1 MSTLS
6 STHDALYELGT
17 HHRSIM
23 EAKDAKMANLQY
35 RFSALNTLQKT
46 TKARLD
52 DKIEDEGRLHTELK
66 TLKKE
71 LAAEKANKGITV
83 EDVGKQIVEFKQT
96 NAMLSAKVLG
106 LEKELADERARGTA
120 NRDAK
125 RELEVMKTKLADMVS
140 GAKVKVEMIE

>member
-1 MSTLS
+1 
-6 STHDALYELGT
+6 
-17 HHRSIM
+17 
-23 EAKDAKMANLQY
+23 
-35 RFSALNTLQKT
+35 
-46 TKARLD
+46 
-52 DKIEDEGRLHTELK
+52 LHTELK

-83 EDVGKQIVEFKQT
+83 EDVGKQIAEFKQT

>member
-1 MSTLS
+1 MNTLR
-6 STHDALYELGT
+6 STHHALYELEN
-17 HHRSIM
+17 HHHSIIK
-23 EAKDAKMANLQY
+23 AKDDKMAILQQ
-35 RFSALNTLQKT
+35 RFSDLNRLHRK
-46 TKARLD
+46 TKARIDEKID
-52 DKIEDEGRLHTELK
+52 DQDRLHTELK

-71 LAAEKANKGITV
+71 LAAEKANKGVSV
-83 EDVGKQIVEFKQT
+83 EDVGKQIAEVKQK

-120 NRDAK
+120 NSDAK

>member
-1 MSTLS
+1 MSTLN
-6 STHDALYELGT
+6 STRHALYELET
-17 HHRSIM
+17 HHRSIV
-23 EAKDAKMANLQY
+23 EAKDAEIANLQQ
-35 RFSALNTLQKT
+35 RFSDLNTLHRT
-46 TKARLD
+46 TKARID
-52 DKIEDEGRLHTELK
+52 EKVEDQGRLHTELK

-71 LAAEKANKGITV
+71 LAAEKANKGVTV
-83 EDVGKQIVEFKQT
+83 EDVGKQIVEVKQK